1 MHFLFT
7 DSDQDLEDVFSEEE
21 KVNHE
26 EKRVSLEEYIM
37 VNTEEEEEIIEPE
50 NRENLET
57 NEVSPIIQENVK
69 LSKRQK
75 RENKVNCDEN
85 KQLTRK
91 RKRQPENW
99 KMNVNRRACQTGR
112 EYQDVKGK
120 MRKERCFKTNK
131 DCETKC
137 KYLCAKKISLQE
149 RGDIFN
155 GFWGLSNDAKLNF
168 YDKNTEKIKKN
179 RKQTAKKDSRRRYTF
194 KYYFHVSGNKIRT
207 CKAFF
212 LSTLDVS
219 QQRVNYFHLNK
230 KNAVTGIP
238 SPSKQGHHPKKVISE
253 INKQHVRNHINNIPR
268 VASHYCRMDSK
279 KEYFEGTLNIGK
291 LYNLYVEFCTE
302 NQIEPV
308 KKHCYVYIFNY
319 EFNIDF
325 LKPKKDRCD
334 ACEEYLLI
342 QKGGTEI
349 TEQQKIRFEKHL
361 QGKTSAKTVRDVDR
375 KNEDERTAIVCFDM
389 ENVFALP
396 QSNISCFFYSRKLNT
411 YNLTAH
417 CNLNKQAYCCI
428 WSEGTHG
435 RQGNDIASAL
445 IKILERVVKDFPH
458 INKMILWSD
467 SCVPQNKNSIMSLA
481 LMKFLEK
488 YPDIEEIIQK
498 FCEPG
503 HSSIQEVDNIHSQI
517 QRKLSSVEI
526 FSPLGLLRHLGT
538 VNRRHPFKVFHMTHK
553 DFYQFKEASQ
563 TLNFKKIPYASLKQI
578 MYCPKLLTKLYYKLH
593 HHDENFTEV
602 PINSSSKT
610 RATIKNSIV
619 LPAITISPE
628 PKQCLLPFA
637 KVADLTKLFKFMP
650 SVDITFIRTFFK
662 EYNDTTV
669 FSNSKKAFQKAK
681 ANSKVSESNNRK
693 VNKTSSNI
701 NKSTK
706 GKK

>member
-7 DSDQDLEDVFSEEE
+7 DSDQDPEVAFSEEE
-21 KVNHE
+21 KVTCKKEGTAFE
-26 EKRVSLEEYIM
+26 EDV
-37 VNTEEEEEIIEPE
+37 VNTEEEERIEPDNTE
-50 NRENLET
+50 HLE
-57 NEVSPIIQENVK
+57 VDKAPPIQESVTLNRK
-69 LSKRQK
+69 QK
-75 RENKVNCDEN
+75 RKINMNCDEH

-99 KMNVNRRACQTGR
+99 KMNVNSKACQAGR

-120 MRKERCFKTNK
+120 MRKARSLKTRK
-131 DCETKC
+131 ECETKC

-149 RGDIFN
+149 REEIFN
-155 GFWGLSNDAKLNF
+155 GFWSLSNDAKLNF
-168 YDKNTEKIKKN
+168 YDKNTERIEKK
-179 RKQTAKKDSRRRYTF
+179 RKQTTKKDSRRLYTF
-194 KYYFHVSGNKIRT
+194 RYYFHVSGEKIRT
-207 CKAFF
+207 CKVFF

-219 QQRVNYFHLNK
+219 QQRVNYFHQNK

-238 SPSKQGHHPKKVISE
+238 LSSKQGRHPKKVINE
-253 INKQHVRNHINNIPR
+253 ISKQHVRNHINSIPR
-268 VASHYCRMDSK
+268 LDSHYCRMDSK
-279 KEYFEGTLNIGK
+279 KEYFEATLNMGK
-291 LYNLYVEFCTE
+291 LYRLYVEYCNE

-334 ACEEYLLI
+334 TCEEYLLI

-349 TEQQKIRFEKHL
+349 AEQQKMRFENHL
-361 QGKTSAKTVRDVDR
+361 QGKRSAKIVRDLDR
-375 KNEDERTAIVCFDM
+375 KNEDEQTAIVCFDM

-417 CNLNKQAYCCI
+417 CNLDKQAYCCI

-445 IKILERVVKDFPH
+445 IKILDRVVKDFPH

-488 YPDIEEIIQK
+488 YPNIQEIIQK

-503 HSSIQEVDNIHSQI
+503 HSGIQEVDNIHSQI
-517 QRKLSSVEI
+517 QRKLSGVDI
-526 FSPLGLLRHLGT
+526 FSPLGLLRYLGT
-538 VNRRHPFKVFHMTHK
+538 VNQRHPFKVFHMTHK
-553 DFYQFKEASQ
+553 DFYQYKEASQ

-578 MYCPKLLTKLYYKLH
+578 MYCQKLPTKLYYKLH

-602 PINSSSKT
+602 HINSSSKT
-610 RATIKNSIV
+610 RATITTSV
-619 LPAITISPE
+619 VPLPAITISPQ
-628 PKQCLLPFA
+628 PKKCLLPFA

-650 SVDITFIRTFFK
+650 AVDITFIRTFFK
-662 EYNDTTV
+662 EYNNATV
-669 FSNSKKAFQKAK
+669 FANSKKTLQKTK
-681 ANSKVSESNNRK
+681 ADSKVSKTTKK
-693 VNKTSSNI
+693 VNKTYK

-706 GKK
+706 RKQ